1 MLFRSLVVFME
12 INRRHYFESDL
23 GSSADEAEAS
33 ADEAEGT
40 ILSPPTSE
48 IVTASMP
55 CLRREQKSG
64 WIVSIGC
71 AHCFLELSGHNS
83 HDSSTRHIL

>member
-64 WIVSIGC
+64 WIVSICC
-71 AHCFLELSGHNS
+71 AHCFLELSCHNS
-83 HDSSTRHIL
+83 HDSYTRHIL

>member
-1 MLFRSLVVFME
+1 ME
-12 INRRHYFESDL
+12 INRRHYFESGL

-64 WIVSIGC
+64 WIVSICC
-71 AHCFLELSGHNS
+71 AHCFLELSCHNS
-83 HDSSTRHIL
+83 HDSYTRHIL